1 MDKPD
6 DMKQILETLR
16 LETLQDIPLPRLSEA
31 IKENLPVNVDKKRI
45 LDIYTLWLRLRLMPI
60 DVSAKGYLGLEF
72 FYLYHFLKALP
83 GDDFHLADAFHDW
96 QCSQAVGN
104 SVISTKFRI
113 AEAEFRRLAATVRK
127 PMERSTDPSMPEDR
141 FGKMHPDRAKLS
153 QETRT
158 VIELDEDKDDDDIIF
173 VSSNSKRGDRGS
185 GKGNGS
191 DGRPGLSFLT
201 GSNMLPVVGSKKAP
215 VAGSKKPSVAGPSK
229 LHLTG
234 SNKLPL
240 TGPKKPPVAGPNKLP
255 SAGPNKP
262 SVAGSNKVFLAG
274 SNKLPVNGKATI
286 THDINSKGPGSSKS
300 QGKPVSKPKGAP
312 GSKSA
317 TPTIPSQGK
326 APDGPQKLHRE
337 YVCSRCKIKGTPN
350 RQGCY

>member
-31 IKENLPVNVDKKRI
+31 IKENLPANMDKKRI

-83 GDDFHLADAFHDW
+83 GDDSHLADAFHDW
-96 QCSQAVGN
+96 QCGQAVGN
-104 SVISTKFRI
+104 SIISTKFRI
-113 AEAEFRRLAATVRK
+113 AEAEFRGLAPAVRK
-127 PMERSTDPSMPEDR
+127 PLERSTDSSMPEDR

-158 VIELDEDKDDDDIIF
+158 VIELDEDEDDDDIIF

-201 GSNMLPVVGSKKAP
+201 GSNMLPVVR
-215 VAGSKKPSVAGPSK
+215 SKKPSVAGSSK

-240 TGPKKPPVAGPNKLP
+240 T
-255 SAGPNKP
+255 GPNKP